1 MIKRKTFSCRILP
14 VLILVGLLLVTFAP
28 AASAANGNAGGGNCV
43 VPEEF
48 REQVAE
54 ITAAFREKM
63 AELRAALHELRGSGQ
78 TEDMREIHAER
89 FVIMEE
95 KREAM
100 SQYIPDEFR
109 EEFLNKGFQRANRH
123 GMGKG
128 LPLDESF

>member
-1 MIKRKTFSCRILP
+1 MKKRNTFSRRILP
-14 VLILVGLLLVTFAP
+14 VVMLVGLLLVSFAP
-28 AASAANGNAGGGNCV
+28 AAFAANGNAGGGICV
-43 VPEEF
+43 VPEEY

-63 AELRAALHELRGSGQ
+63 AELRAALHELRGSGE
-78 TEDMREIHAER
+78 TEAMRDIHAER

-109 EEFLNKGFQRANRH
+109 EDFLNKGFQRANRH

-128 LPLDESF
+128 LPLGESF